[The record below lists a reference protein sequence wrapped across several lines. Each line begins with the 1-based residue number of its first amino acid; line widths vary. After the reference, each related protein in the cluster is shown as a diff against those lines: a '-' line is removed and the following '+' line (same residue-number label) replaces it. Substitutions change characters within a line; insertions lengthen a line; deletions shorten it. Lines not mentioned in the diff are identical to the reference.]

1 MKRIGYQT
9 LAVFATLAFA
19 AVSNATTPAPN
30 DVTFHLNVG
39 TGLRT
44 VAAVMVDH
52 RGRRTFSDARTL
64 TLE

>member
-1 MKRIGYQT
+1 VRCTRDGD
-9 LAVFATLAFA
+9 
-19 AVSNATTPAPN
+19 

-44 VAAVMVDH
+44 LAAVLVDG
-52 RGRRTFSDARTL
+52 RGRRTFSDARTI